1 MKTTELRKKQRHYS
15 NFVLKLHHFNKN
27 DVEEIYCQLRIFNY
41 AFFIVYV
48 ANKRRVLL
56 KRQMHQDLIAVELTT
71 PPRDNCKIYIVNV
84 PLTTAFSVQN
94 VLKNTPEKR
103 I

>member
-27 DVEEIYCQLRIFNY
+27 DVEEIYCQLRIF
-41 AFFIVYV
+41 IVYV
-48 ANKRRVLL
+48 VNKRRVLL
-56 KRQMHQDLIAVELTT
+56 QRQLHQDLIAVELTT

-103 I
+103 F